1 MLNNQTSTHQKKL
14 ELLCPAGT
22 LGALKSAVLAGAD
35 SVYCGFK
42 NETNARN
49 FPGLNLTVDELKEG
63 VDFANQYGTK
73 VLVAINTY
81 PTAGKTHIWH
91 QAIDDA
97 AKCGAYAV
105 IVADI
110 GLLEY
115 AHKHQPQLRRHLS
128 VQAAASSVDAIN
140 YFVDTYKV
148 SRVVLPRVLTIKQ
161 IREYKEKTNV
171 ELEVFVYGGLC
182 VMAEGKCSLSSY
194 ITSRSP
200 NKNGVCSPAEYVEYE
215 DKGTKLLSKLN
226 GSVIN
231 QFAKTENPGYPTIC
245 KGRFEAE
252 GDISYLFE
260 EPSSLSI
267 TEMLPELLEI
277 GVVALKIEGR
287 QRGKSYV
294 ENVIKTFKAAID
306 KVHAGQ
312 SYDTQALADLS
323 EGNSNT
329 QGAYNRKWM

>member
-1 MLNNQTSTHQKKL
+1 MDNVDTVSEKRL

-22 LGALKSAVLAGAD
+22 LGALKTAVLAGAD

-49 FPGLNLTVDELKEG
+49 FPGLNFTKEELKEG
-63 VDFANQYGTK
+63 VEFAKQHGTK

-81 PTAGKTHIWH
+81 PTAGKTEIWH
-91 QAIDDA
+91 QAVDDA
-97 AKCGAYAV
+97 AECGAYAV

-115 AHKHQPQLRRHLS
+115 AYKNQPNLRRHLS
-128 VQAAASSVDAIN
+128 VQATASSIEAIN

-148 SRVVLPRVLTIKQ
+148 SRVVLPRVLTLKQ
-161 IREYKEKTNV
+161 IKEYKEKTNV

-194 ITSRSP
+194 VTGQSP
-200 NKNGVCSPAEYVEYE
+200 NKNGVCSPAEFVEYE
-215 DKGTKLLSKLN
+215 DKGNKLLSKLN

-231 QFAKTENPGYPTIC
+231 KFSKSESPGYPTIC

-252 GDISYLFE
+252 GDLSYLFE

-267 TEMLPELLEI
+267 TNMLPDLLEI
-277 GVVALKIEGR
+277 GVTALKIEGR

-294 ENVIKTFKAAID
+294 ENVIKTFRGAID
-306 KVHAGQ
+306 RVHKNQA
-312 SYDTQALADLS
+312 YDTAALAALS

-329 QGAYNRKWM
+329 QGAYNKKWM